1 MGLYKIPSAPALRA
15 AIEEAGGP
23 LDVSDKLR
31 DLSIDLT
38 TPRLV
43 VCPPNTP
50 EMGFTDKGVPQ
61 FSLSDVELWR
71 I

>member
-15 AIEEAGGP
+15 AIEAGSP
-23 LDVSDKLR
+23 HDVSEKLR
-31 DLSIDLT
+31 DLSISST
-38 TPRLV
+38 TPRSV

-50 EMGFTDKGVPQ
+50 EMGFTEKGVPQ
-61 FSLSDVELWR
+61 FSLSDVESWR